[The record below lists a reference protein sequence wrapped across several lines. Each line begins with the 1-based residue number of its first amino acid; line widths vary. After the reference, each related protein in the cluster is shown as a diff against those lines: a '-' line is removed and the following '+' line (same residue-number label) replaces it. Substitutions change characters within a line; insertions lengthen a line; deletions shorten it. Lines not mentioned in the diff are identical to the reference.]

1 MFVQTL
7 FTKKTLNQDINEHLS
22 EQNLQYMLNG
32 DLYSTGTEGSQVFI
46 QNQLSNELN
55 LDINVSK
62 LCGSVKLDKN
72 QFVLF
77 FEPGEIGLYDSDL
90 KTYTKWASNICLNLS
105 LNNWVTGIYK
115 YIKEKRWIYF
125 IDGVNPVR
133 YINIDE
139 KNPGEYKNCR
149 TCNDIPNDI
158 LDCDRIKL
166 FKNFIIPKIKFSQ
179 IDGNLPGG
187 NYQIAIRFTD
197 NQIGISEYYIY
208 SDNVKVHS
216 NYNQRFGIKVDFEC
230 FNTDY
235 EEYEI
240 VLIANRADRATV
252 GQSVGFFDVSVTSV
266 TITEL
271 DSAKYHPIDST
282 NLLEIKPYYQ
292 SAKHIATNN
301 ESLILGSVKTRPP
314 INYHPQ
320 AFKIKSKWASLKVP
334 AKNAHKFK
342 SYMRDE
348 VYAHNIRWIY
358 KDGERTNWFHIKPQV
373 VKPLQNNIHEND
385 IWDDCDSTIKKYWE
399 IYNTATV
406 DLNINTNPISL
417 SKYKIQI
424 YPNCI
429 EYQFIDSYFSSI
441 NPTIE
446 FIDCQGNKK
455 IDTYGRFNSLTASK
469 IISCTVQGK
478 DKLNEIFGI
487 KQNDLYL
494 NPPLLNISKKYYNN
508 IKIKY
513 VNDLNV
519 DKIIDFT
526 YSNTDEI
533 ILDCAVDN
541 SIVVINSQFEIKDKT
556 SCSANPL
563 PNKEC
568 ELYEVKIEKE
578 YYIECQ
584 IDANAYQTI
593 PATTVNSTTTTGAYG
608 FCVNYTDKTS
618 TVKTLHIK
626 PSDLPVTIDV
636 LASKI
641 NDIKFYVGI
650 ATYNIVTG
658 ATTYSCTN
666 TLLSSNVY
674 NPSVENTMKFDK
686 TEISYTSCNG
696 QKETILWEPNEGVD
710 SLPEPQIFCAEK
722 NTVEIKLNKQNTKL
736 IPKGSC
742 NPSGETSFLF
752 SKYCADYEVS
762 QTGNFAY
769 WESTLTY
776 PDLPEFGEYRCQKI
790 QYHKFPDNQISPH
803 FITDTKGNNI
813 FCSYVEYASILTIY
827 FEDIEFPK
835 DENGNFIP
843 DIVGYEIGVNDRSGN
858 KSILHKGLLYNMAEE
873 QLEDC
878 TTGFYSNYPFN
889 DLNTDV
895 YIGKK
900 WTSNPGV
907 IKTIGS
913 DDIKGGVT
921 KHNGIGTYRKD
932 MFSYIS
938 PNINFVKND
947 QGAEL
952 ILYDEIIGDIKG
964 KFSNTDEMPKFSL
977 PSSFYYWISSTI
989 LTGSIVAGILGS
1001 FGENATKSI
1010 FDTLRITLELLK
1022 NSIHYLQHA
1031 RNYFATSNYVF
1042 RSKEK
1047 NGVVPGNKR
1056 RKIDISQF
1064 LSPTKILLN
1073 NIKINNYQREA
1084 SLFIKINKQIENP
1097 TNTEITRILQTD
1109 LNNCTPLFT
1118 SCNSFI
1124 VDNNNNTIS
1133 NKQIQAVSYY
1143 AGIKNYRPE
1152 QYGDIYSSNINQVT
1166 NILTRVNT
1174 DFIFGGDV
1182 YVTKHKQVKKL
1193 PFFTDIPKELN
1204 TNEYFTLSDKA
1215 NVGIPRFYADHLPE
1229 NDIQKTILGLAG
1241 ISSIAT
1247 IINLFKKDSGQPYHL
1262 DRVQTYKKQLCTA
1275 LDSCMTSEFLVPQ
1288 GGFGGN
1294 LALSISNWALNSG
1307 KHLLNVQGSFY
1318 THAVGVI
1325 EYWCESEYIGNF
1337 REINNIPQSNIERTD
1352 SEIKKYDT
1360 ILYPELFLYDLSFLA
1375 KNVSK
1380 VTPFHKVN
1388 SYSYNVLDNFKI
1400 PFSIKDDIESGLDNW
1415 RIFKP
1420 ANYHQFTP
1428 VDGSLTTIHSINDYN
1443 LMFSFEN
1450 ATYITQSDDGIITN
1464 QGSSAFLGGGSIFQ
1478 RRMKRISDEQTG
1490 FGGSVDKYSFCNSRF
1505 GTLWVD
1511 RLRKRIFLYDGQPRD
1526 ITTGLETW
1534 LDKYLPEGKPDN
1546 YFDSVRCIFDNYT
1559 KNFYITFNN
1568 KVDKPWTV
1576 SFKPEIKSFISFHS
1590 FTPLV
1595 YFQLPNNFLSIGP
1608 EAKGIW
1614 KHNKLYSYQSYYDKF
1629 YKFDVGYVLTTRA
1642 FKKIALNNIEIG
1654 AQFFN
1659 ELGFNKR
1666 QYKTDVF
1673 FNQFCVY
1680 NSHVTTGLKSIV
1692 FKDPAKGLKNVQSL
1706 DQSISEV
1713 TEVDSHIYRIN
1724 GVRNYA
1730 TPLYNGTLL
1739 VENTGPMDY
1748 ALFNYDY
1755 NTSVTNQG
1763 KIQGKLLNVHFI
1775 NTEHDMKILMHYGI
1789 NNVEEVKQ

>member
-62 LCGSVKLDKN
+62 LCGFVKLDKN

-105 LNNWVTGIYK
+105 LNNWVTGVYK

-125 IDGVNPVR
+125 IDGVNPIR
-133 YINIDE
+133 YLNIDE
-139 KNPGEYKNCR
+139 KYPGEYENCR
-149 TCNDIPNDI
+149 TCNDVPDNV

-166 FKNFIIPKIKFSQ
+166 FKDFNIPRIKLTE
-179 IDGNLPGG
+179 IEGNLPGG

-216 NYNQRFGIKVDFEC
+216 NYDQKFGIKVDFEC

-252 GQSVGFFDVSVTSV
+252 GQSIGFFDVSVTSV

-271 DSAKYHPIDST
+271 DSAKYHPVDST

-301 ESLILGSVKTRPP
+301 ESLILGSVKTRPV

-320 AFKIKSKWASLKVP
+320 AFKIKSKWASLKVS

-373 VKPLQNNIHEND
+373 APPPSDLLINSKD
-385 IWDDCDSTIKKYWE
+385 TWDDCDNPKKYWE
-399 IYNTATV
+399 VYNTATV
-406 DLNINTNPISL
+406 DSNNQVSTEFK
-417 SKYKIQI
+417 KYRIKV
-424 YPNCI
+424 YPSCI
-429 EYQFIDSYFSSI
+429 EYECNGQQFSNI
-441 NPTIE
+441 NPEIE
-446 FIDCQGNKK
+446 YIDCSGASRKK
-455 IDTYGRFNSLTASK
+455 IFKPNEKFTASK
-469 IISCTVQGK
+469 IISCKNQKRDLLSAFFGPPDPDSGMYLTPNELTATPQYTDIQFNYTNTLGVKKIYTFRPDPDLGDSDLFEFCALKDSITPVLSSTKYKIINNFDCDTVIIEPTDCSLFSIQVTTGFTQVITLLKNPQDPVFPK
-478 DKLNEIFGI
+478 DGI
-487 KQNDLYL
+487 CV
-494 NPPLLNISKKYYNN
+494 KYTDASGNLTQTSLTDIN
-508 IKIKY
+508 KSFTIKY
-513 VNDLNV
+513 GTSYTFYEND
-519 DKIIDFT
+519 
-526 YSNTDEI
+526 SN
-533 ILDCAVDN
+533 
-541 SIVVINSQFEIKDKT
+541 KD
-556 SCSANPL
+556 
-563 PNKEC
+563 
-568 ELYEVKIEKE
+568 
-578 YYIECQ
+578 
-584 IDANAYQTI
+584 
-593 PATTVNSTTTTGAYG
+593 
-608 FCVNYTDKTS
+608 
-618 TVKTLHIK
+618 
-626 PSDLPVTIDV
+626 
-636 LASKI
+636 
-641 NDIKFYVGI
+641 
-650 ATYNIVTG
+650 
-658 ATTYSCTN
+658 CTN
-666 TLLSSNVY
+666 TVLNFYTPLTTSYVNFETVEGSY
-674 NPSVENTMKFDK
+674 TDCTKGTMTSFKIAPNPSINVLPSPVIVCSKDK
-686 TEISYTSCNG
+686 PVVSTYATNYEITPLGPCNVSG
-696 QKETILWEPNEGVD
+696 NDPFSG
-710 SLPEPQIFCAEK
+710 
-722 NTVEIKLNKQNTKL
+722 IKD
-736 IPKGSC
+736 C
-742 NPSGETSFLF
+742 
-752 SKYCADYEVS
+752 YDYEIYK
-762 QTGNFAY
+762 TGNFAY

-803 FITDTKGNNI
+803 FETKTNT
-813 FCSYVEYASILTIY
+813 FCSYSEYASILTIV
-827 FEDIEFPK
+827 FENIEFPK

-843 DIVGYEIGVNDRSGN
+843 DIVGYEIGVTDRRGN
-858 KSILHKGLLYNMAEE
+858 KSIIHKGLLYNMMEE
-873 QLEDC
+873 PLESC
-878 TTGFYSNYPFN
+878 SQIGFYANYPFN
-889 DLNTDV
+889 DLTEDPF
-895 YIGKK
+895 IGTK
-900 WTSNPGV
+900 WTSNPTSS
-907 IKTIGS
+907 IIGQGLS
-913 DDIKGGVT
+913 
-921 KHNGIGTYRKD
+921 GTPHTGLKAYSKN

-938 PNINFVKND
+938 PNINFVRND
-947 QGAEL
+947 QGSEL
-952 ILYDEIIGDIKG
+952 ILYDEVIGTVNG
-964 KFSNTDEMPKFSL
+964 QFTNTDEMPRFSL
-977 PSSFYYWISSTI
+977 PSPFYYFISSTV
-989 LTGSIVAGILGS
+989 LTLTIVLGVAGIIGTNPIQAS
-1001 FGENATKSI
+1001 MDS
-1010 FDTLRITLELLK
+1010 LRITLEMLK
-1022 NSIHYLQHA
+1022 NSIAYLQHA
-1031 RNYFATSNYVF
+1031 KNYLARANYVF
-1042 RSKEK
+1042 RNENSSNVKK
-1047 NGVVPGNKR
+1047 GNKR
-1056 RKIDISQF
+1056 RRIDISQF

-1084 SLFIKINKQIENP
+1084 SLFIKVSEEID
-1097 TNTEITRILQTD
+1097 NTKTEDRTKFLFTD
-1109 LNNCTPLFT
+1109 LNCSPTFNSCT
-1118 SCNSFI
+1118 NK
-1124 VDNNNNTIS
+1124 VNNKT
-1133 NKQIQAVSYY
+1133 IQAASYY
-1143 AGIKNYRPE
+1143 AGIKNYMPS
-1152 QYGDIYSSNINQVT
+1152 QYGDLYSANINQVT
-1166 NILTRVNT
+1166 NILKTASSGIV
-1174 DFIFGGDV
+1174 FGGDV
-1182 YVTKHKQVKKL
+1182 YVTKHKQVRKL
-1193 PFFTDIPKELN
+1193 PFFTDIPKDLN
-1204 TNEYFTLSDKA
+1204 ANEYFTLSDKA
-1215 NVGIPRFYADHLPE
+1215 NVGIPRFYADHIPE
-1229 NDIQKTILGLAG
+1229 NEFFKTLTSLGPVKLIG
-1241 ISSIAT
+1241 SIVGAAS
-1247 IINLFKKDSGQPYHL
+1247 KDSNLPFHL
-1262 DRVQTYKKQLCTA
+1262 DRSTSYQKRLCQDFFDNCMKKEFIMPYK
-1275 LDSCMTSEFLVPQ
+1275 
-1288 GGFGGN
+1288 GFGSDYGS
-1294 LALSISNWALNSG
+1294 SINNPIFNSTRY
-1307 KHLLNVQGSFY
+1307 LLNVQGSFY
-1318 THAVGVI
+1318 THVIGVV

-1337 REINNIPQSNIERTD
+1337 REINNVPQSNIERPD

-1388 SYSYNVLDNFKI
+1388 SYSYNVLDDFKI

-1415 RIFKP
+1415 RVFKP

-1428 VDGSLTTIHSINDYN
+1428 ADGSLTTIHSINDYN

-1692 FKDPAKGLKNVQSL
+1692 FKDPTKGLKNVQSL

-1755 NTSVTNQG
+1755 NTPVTNQG